1 MTRTSIM
8 QTIKQTNS
16 PSLSGLLCL
25 ALAFTSAGPAL
36 AQAQTDQ
43 QTQPEQ
49 QTQAAQ
55 QVQPAQQIDAAQPAP
70 QSTDASQSAPLPAD
84 TAQPA
89 PDQGPASPSLA
100 DTKATLSPATL
111 LPITAVKGKKGK
123 QEYTGPNTVVEL
135 PPTPLLDAEG
145 KQQQDPDGKLMFNP
159 PIRQQRDKKG
169 HPLFDAQNKPVMQT
183 KNELGYDENGK
194 KLHPP
199 KEKPP
204 KTVSVSISRGT
215 LTVDGMTGKAA
226 LNYEIKDLKYVYIY
240 VPGVGTTIISND
252 PFPGAVEQKKAFDD
266 KTLTVTVGDHVLQVA
281 SDNRL
286 LGKKTPESA
295 YVLVDR
301 SFTVPTKFPVVGYG
315 PIRVAPYAWPG
326 SKENAVLTGSIEAP
340 PLPADLRPTLLL
352 QPCPAGQMR
361 MAGPPVLPGQNAAPR
376 PCVSIA
382 SVQTNA
388 TYAKQA
394 ALQMGNTQ
402 ASK

>member
-1 MTRTSIM
+1 MTRISIM
-8 QTIKQTNS
+8 RTITQTNT
-16 PSLSGLLCL
+16 PSLSGLLGL
-25 ALAFTSAGPAL
+25 ALAFTSVGHAL
-36 AQAQTDQ
+36 AQVQTDQ
-43 QTQPEQ
+43 QTKPAEQ
-49 QTQAAQ
+49 IQ
-55 QVQPAQQIDAAQPAP
+55 AAQPAP
-70 QSTDASQSAPLPAD
+70 QPAD
-84 TAQPA
+84 TSQPTIQPA
-89 PDQGPASPSLA
+89 PDQAQTGPSLVETKAAPASTTPL
-100 DTKATLSPATL
+100 PAA
-111 LPITAVKGKKGK
+111 PAVKDKKGK

-135 PPTPLLDAEG
+135 PPTPMLDAEG

-194 KLHPP
+194 KLHAP

-252 PFPGAVEQKKAFDD
+252 PFPGAVEQKRAFDD
-266 KTLTVTVGDHVLQVA
+266 KTLTVTVGDHVLQLA

-286 LGKKTPESA
+286 LGKTAESA

-361 MAGPPVLPGQNAAPR
+361 TAGPAVLPGQNVAPR
-376 PCVSIA
+376 PCVPID
-382 SVQTNA
+382 SVQTTA
-388 TYAKQA
+388 TYARQT
-394 ALQMGNTQ
+394 ALSMGNTQ